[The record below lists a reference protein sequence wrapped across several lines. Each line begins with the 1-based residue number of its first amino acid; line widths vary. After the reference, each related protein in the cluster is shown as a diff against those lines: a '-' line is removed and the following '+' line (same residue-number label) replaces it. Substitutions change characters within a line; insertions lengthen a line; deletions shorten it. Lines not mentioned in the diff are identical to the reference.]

1 MVIVAAASQSM
12 PIVTA
17 YATLG
22 EDGLTHSLRET
33 DAKAIFLDPQL
44 ISALLKPI
52 HSSPSVKYVIYHGEP
67 SQKDLD
73 TLEDTH
79 QHLTILSY
87 DSLLKLGME
96 NPVPPVPP
104 SPTDVACI
112 MYTSGS
118 TGRPKGVILTHRNVI
133 AAGIVLPR
141 RRADCSFWGASYG
154 WTVDGWAWDED
165 VGVFAYRSY
174 LRIRVRTC
182 RAVLG
187 VNHWICSNSD
197 FDRYLCSK
205 LQGRSQRI
213 STAISHFVRP
223 HGKPTTNERIP
234 AVWELIRKGIE
245 GKIVEAS
252 PIVRGLFWTSM
263 YLKDTMMTYGI
274 PGTSLLD
281 AIIFNKV
288 KEVTGG
294 HIFWSMYGGSG
305 LSQETQRFICSAIC
319 PVASGYGLTETCA
332 FVSSPWTI

>member
-1 MVIVAAASQSM
+1 M

-87 DSLLKLGME
+87 DSLLKLGKE

-104 SPTDVACI
+104 SPTDVACV

-133 AAGIVLPR
+133 AAGSILPLR
-141 RRADCSFWGASYG
+141 GANCSFWGTSYG
-154 WTVDGWAWDED
+154 WTMDRWAWDED
-165 VGVFAYRSY
+165 VGVFAYCPY
-174 LRIRVRTC
+174 LWVC
-182 RAVLG
+182 V
-187 VNHWICSNSD
+187 
-197 FDRYLCSK
+197 
-205 LQGRSQRI
+205 
-213 STAISHFVRP
+213 
-223 HGKPTTNERIP
+223 
-234 AVWELIRKGIE
+234 
-245 GKIVEAS
+245 
-252 PIVRGLFWTSM
+252 
-263 YLKDTMMTYGI
+263 
-274 PGTSLLD
+274 
-281 AIIFNKV
+281 
-288 KEVTGG
+288 
-294 HIFWSMYGGSG
+294 
-305 LSQETQRFICSAIC
+305 
-319 PVASGYGLTETCA
+319 
-332 FVSSPWTI
+332 

>member
-1 MVIVAAASQSM
+1 M

-87 DSLLKLGME
+87 DSLLKLGKE

-133 AAGIVLPR
+133 AAGSILSR
-141 RRADCSFWGASYG
+141 RRANCSFWGASYG
-154 WTVDGWAWDED
+154 WT
-165 VGVFAYRSY
+165 
-174 LRIRVRTC
+174 
-182 RAVLG
+182 
-187 VNHWICSNSD
+187 
-197 FDRYLCSK
+197 
-205 LQGRSQRI
+205 
-213 STAISHFVRP
+213 
-223 HGKPTTNERIP
+223 
-234 AVWELIRKGIE
+234 
-245 GKIVEAS
+245 
-252 PIVRGLFWTSM
+252 
-263 YLKDTMMTYGI
+263 
-274 PGTSLLD
+274 LD
-281 AIIFNKV
+281 
-288 KEVTGG
+288 
-294 HIFWSMYGGSG
+294 
-305 LSQETQRFICSAIC
+305 
-319 PVASGYGLTETCA
+319 
-332 FVSSPWTI
+332 